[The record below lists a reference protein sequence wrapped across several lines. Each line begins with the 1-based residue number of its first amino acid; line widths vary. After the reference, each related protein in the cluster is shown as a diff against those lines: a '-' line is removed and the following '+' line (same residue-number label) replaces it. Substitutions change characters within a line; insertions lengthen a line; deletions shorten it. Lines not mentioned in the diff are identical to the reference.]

1 LGIRG
6 LKTEDKG
13 LTDKMSISDYIFKIL
28 LVGEAPGSKT
38 AFVKRYCFDV
48 FKSHERLTIG
58 VDFYSKTTLFKDEE
72 IKLQIWD
79 FGGELK
85 LRLLLSN
92 YCKSAN
98 GAFFIYDITAKE
110 SLDHLP
116 EWTQIIRENAGDIPI
131 MLIGSK
137 LDLHKY
143 RAISHSEG
151 MLAAKE
157 HNLASFLEISSK
169 TGENVDKAFEI
180 MIKTLIEGH
189 NQHTIENPN
198 FLIENR

>member
-1 LGIRG
+1 MGVRG

-13 LTDKMSISDYIFKIL
+13 LIDKMSISNYIFKIL
-28 LVGEAPGSKT
+28 LVGEAPDSKT
-38 AFVKRYCFDV
+38 AFVKRYCFDE

-58 VDFYSKTTLFKDEE
+58 VGFYSKTTIFKDEE

-79 FGGELK
+79 FGGDLK
-85 LRLLLSN
+85 LRFLLSN

-98 GAFFIYDITAKE
+98 GAFFMYDITAKQ

-151 MLAAKE
+151 MLATKKYY
-157 HNLASFLEISSK
+157 LASFLEISSK
-169 TGENVDKAFEI
+169 TGENVEKAFEI
-180 MIKTLIEGH
+180 MIKTLIERQ
-189 NQHTIENPN
+189 NQQTIENPN
-198 FLIENR
+198 L

>member
-1 LGIRG
+1 LGVRG
-6 LKTEDKG
+6 LKTEYKG
-13 LTDKMSISDYIFKIL
+13 LIDKMSISDYVFKIL
-28 LVGEAPGSKT
+28 LIGDAPGSKT
-38 AFVKRYCFDV
+38 AFVKRYCFDE
-48 FKSHERLTIG
+48 FKRHEKLTIG
-58 VDFYSKTTLFKDEE
+58 VNFYSKTTTFNDKEV
-72 IKLQIWD
+72 KLQIWD
-79 FGGELK
+79 FGGEMK
-85 LRLLLSN
+85 LRFLLSQ

-98 GAFFIYDITAKE
+98 GAFFMYDITAKQ

-169 TGENVDKAFEI
+169 TGENVEKAFEI
-180 MIKTLIEGH
+180 MIKTLIGRH
-189 NQHTIENPN
+189 NKQTIENPN
-198 FLIENR
+198 L